1 MQPESNS
8 NGKQTNSKLNCNSCK
23 LMQRVSICNIQW
35 IVKILFHHTQY
46 NDKMLISISQAHVL
60 KLADL

>member
-1 MQPESNS
+1 MQPDSNS
-8 NGKQTNSKLNCNSCK
+8 KGKQTNSKLNCNSCK

-35 IVKILFHHTQY
+35 IVKILFHHTHN
-46 NDKMLISISQAHVL
+46 NDKILISILQAHVL